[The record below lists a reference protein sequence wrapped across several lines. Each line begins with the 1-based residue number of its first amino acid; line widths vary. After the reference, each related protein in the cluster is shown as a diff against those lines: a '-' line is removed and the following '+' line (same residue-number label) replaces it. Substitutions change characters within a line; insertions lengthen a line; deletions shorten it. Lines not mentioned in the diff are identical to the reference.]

1 MTSKA
6 NFWIRWRVRVGYPV
20 GIAAFW
26 FARPQM
32 KWLLCGV
39 GIAICGLLVRGYA
52 AGHLRKHKQ
61 LATSGPY
68 AFTRNPLYLGSVLL
82 AAGFSVASHSWISTL
97 LLAAYL
103 AIFYPVVIRREQ
115 AELERQYGAAFVE
128 YVSQVPAFWPR
139 LSPAMASTERFSW
152 PLYRQNREY
161 EAAIGL
167 VVAMAILW
175 ILMVWRGGSSAG
187 FSLRVLGLARTN
199 PRKLKHAPLES
210 RPIYLLSE
218 NVLTLSVLAIG
229 ARRDGAVAIG
239 AIDAHSRRF
248 QPFGHFG

>member
-1 MTSKA
+1 MSSTT

-20 GIAAFW
+20 GIAAFV
-26 FARPQM
+26 FARPQV

-39 GIAICGLLVRGYA
+39 GVAFLGLLLRGYA

-61 LATSGPY
+61 LAVSGPY

-115 AELERQYGAAFVE
+115 GELTTLYGDAFLQYA
-128 YVSQVPAFWPR
+128 SQVPAFWPR
-139 LSPAMASTERFSW
+139 LSPAVASTERFSW
-152 PLYRQNREY
+152 PLYKQNREY

-167 VVAMAILW
+167 AVAMAILW
-175 ILMVWRGGSSAG
+175 IIVM
-187 FSLRVLGLARTN
+187 
-199 PRKLKHAPLES
+199 LK
-210 RPIYLLSE
+210 
-218 NVLTLSVLAIG
+218 
-229 ARRDGAVAIG
+229 
-239 AIDAHSRRF
+239 
-248 QPFGHFG
+248 

>member
-1 MTSKA
+1 
-6 NFWIRWRVRVGYPV
+6 VRAGYPV

-26 FARPQM
+26 FARPQL

-39 GIAICGLLVRGYA
+39 GIAFVGLLLRGYA

-61 LATSGPY
+61 LAVSGPY

-115 AELERQYGAAFVE
+115 DELKTLYGAAFE
-128 YVSQVPAFWPR
+128 QYSAQVPAFWPR
-139 LSPAMASTERFSW
+139 LSPAIPSTIRFSW

-167 VVAMAILW
+167 AVAMAILW
-175 ILMVWRGGSSAG
+175 ILMIWR
-187 FSLRVLGLARTN
+187 AR
-199 PRKLKHAPLES
+199 
-210 RPIYLLSE
+210 
-218 NVLTLSVLAIG
+218 
-229 ARRDGAVAIG
+229 
-239 AIDAHSRRF
+239 
-248 QPFGHFG
+248 

>member
-1 MTSKA
+1 MRA
-6 NFWIRWRVRVGYPV
+6 GYPV

-26 FARPQM
+26 FARPQL

-39 GIAICGLLVRGYA
+39 GIAFVGLLLRGYA

-61 LATSGPY
+61 LAVSGPY

-115 AELERQYGAAFVE
+115 DELKTLYGAAFE
-128 YVSQVPAFWPR
+128 QYSAQVPAFWPR
-139 LSPAMASTERFSW
+139 LSPAMPSTVRFSW

-167 VVAMAILW
+167 AVAMAILW
-175 ILMVWRGGSSAG
+175 ILMIWR
-187 FSLRVLGLARTN
+187 AR
-199 PRKLKHAPLES
+199 
-210 RPIYLLSE
+210 
-218 NVLTLSVLAIG
+218 
-229 ARRDGAVAIG
+229 
-239 AIDAHSRRF
+239 
-248 QPFGHFG
+248 

>member
-1 MTSKA
+1 VTSKA
-6 NFWIRWRVRVGYPV
+6 NFWIRWRVPVGYPV

-32 KWLLCGV
+32 KWLLCGA

-82 AAGFSVASHSWISTL
+82 AAGFSAASHSWISPL
-97 LLAAYL
+97 LLAAYF
-103 AIFYPVVIRREQ
+103 AIFYPMVIRREQ
-115 AELERQYGAAFVE
+115 GELERQYGAAFVE
-128 YVSQVPAFWPR
+128 YMSKVPAFWPR
-139 LSPAMASTERFSW
+139 LSPATASTARFSW
-152 PLYRQNREY
+152 SLYRQNREY

-175 ILMVWRGGSSAG
+175 VLMLWRG
-187 FSLRVLGLARTN
+187 
-199 PRKLKHAPLES
+199 
-210 RPIYLLSE
+210 
-218 NVLTLSVLAIG
+218 
-229 ARRDGAVAIG
+229 
-239 AIDAHSRRF
+239 
-248 QPFGHFG
+248 Q

>member
-1 MTSKA
+1 
-6 NFWIRWRVRVGYPV
+6 VGYPV

-32 KWLLCGV
+32 NWLLCGV
-39 GIAICGLLVRGYA
+39 GIAILGLLLRGYA

-61 LATSGPY
+61 LAISGPY

-115 AELERQYGAAFVE
+115 SELKTLYGAAFVE
-128 YVSQVPAFWPR
+128 YASQVPAFWPR

-161 EAAIGL
+161 EAAVGL
-167 VVAMAILW
+167 AVAMAILW
-175 ILMVWRGGSSAG
+175 IIMLSRGGA
-187 FSLRVLGLARTN
+187 
-199 PRKLKHAPLES
+199 
-210 RPIYLLSE
+210 
-218 NVLTLSVLAIG
+218 
-229 ARRDGAVAIG
+229 
-239 AIDAHSRRF
+239 
-248 QPFGHFG
+248 